1 MRASAIAVGFVVLAA
16 IFAGIAYIQF
26 ALLGIGVIVCLVL
39 GRGFLLGESRQR
51 RIQLPAGSRSGV
63 EQPES
68 DAPKSVRIEGREFQ
82 LDAMPASLDLV
93 ITRRN
98 YSVAGGIAL
107 IASGAVLISFF
118 SLRAQHIDLEN
129 PRFFLFYALCFF
141 VAFLLIPAFL
151 WAGECALMK
160 SPGITLAQVYG
171 QGANRFGAKWLTYG
185 FTVPTGGHHGGS
197 TIDLGSSKD
206 DDFKLVFCDLRNP
219 DRSKLSCSL
228 FFHRVTWAEP
238 AGQATASLT

>member
-26 ALLGIGVIVCLVL
+26 ALLAIGVIVCLVL

-51 RIQLPAGSRSGV
+51 RIQLPAGSRSEV
-63 EQPES
+63 DQPEN
-68 DAPKSVRIEGREFQ
+68 DPAKSVRIEGREFQ

-107 IASGAVLISFF
+107 IALGAVLISLF
-118 SLRAQHIDLEN
+118 SLRGEHIDLEN
-129 PRFFLFYALCFF
+129 PRFYLFYALCFF
-141 VAFLLIPAFL
+141 VAFLLIPSFL
-151 WAGECALMK
+151 WAGECALMN

-171 QGANRFGAKWLTYG
+171 QGKNRFGANWLSYG
-185 FTVPTGGHHGGS
+185 FTVPIGGHHGGS
-197 TIDLGSSKD
+197 TIDLGSSKS
-206 DDFKLVFCDLRNP
+206 DDFKLVFCDPRNP
-219 DRSKLSCSL
+219 TRNKLSCSL
-228 FFHRVTWAEP
+228 FFHKVGRADNSS
-238 AGQATASLT
+238 G